1 MMHAGSHGPGS
12 FSAAGTT
19 SHRELRS
26 MAQSEH
32 IHVFAILTA
41 QPGKEQIL
49 RDALL
54 TMIEPT
60 KKEPGC
66 ISYMLHGDPKNPA
79 TFYFFEIYKDQAATD
94 FHMNSPHLAAVL
106 EKIGPILANP
116 PVLAETKLLGGS

>member
-1 MMHAGSHGPGS
+1 
-12 FSAAGTT
+12 
-19 SHRELRS
+19 

-54 TMIEPT
+54 ALIEPT

-66 ISYMLHGDPKNPA
+66 ISYMLHEDPKNPVV
-79 TFYFFEIYKDQAATD
+79 FYLFENYKDQAATD
-94 FHMNSPHLAAVL
+94 FHMNSPHLAATL
-106 EKIGPILANP
+106 EKVGPILAGK
-116 PVLAETKLLGGS
+116 PVIAETKLIGGS